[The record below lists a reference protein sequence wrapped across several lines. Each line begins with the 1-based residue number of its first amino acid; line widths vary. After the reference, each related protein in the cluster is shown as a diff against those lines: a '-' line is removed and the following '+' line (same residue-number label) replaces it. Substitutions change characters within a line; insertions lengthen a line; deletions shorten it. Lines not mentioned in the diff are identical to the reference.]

1 MPIEFEHPEYLS
13 LLVFALPAA
22 LLLWPGAGRGILF
35 SRGEAARSLPSGW
48 LGRSGLLRWFPDLLR
63 TLALACVVF
72 ALAGPVRVEVVREF
86 AEVGKGTV
94 LAVDLSSSM
103 LAEDMD
109 GRSRMDVAREAAIRF
124 ARRRQLDELALVG
137 FAGEALTRVPLTT
150 DPEVIVHGVESLGVE
165 LVTNGTDISS
175 AVVASVNRLLESERE
190 GRVLVLLTDGAH
202 NAAGVPP
209 VATARAAASR
219 GVRVHSISLMSPE
232 QASEADLEVSG
243 QGEQAAAATVLSALS
258 AVTGG
263 AYFRATGAAALDSIY
278 SEIDRLEA
286 PEPGTV
292 EREARRPVRA
302 WFLASALLILA
313 CGSLLHGS
321 RLGIVP

>member
-1 MPIEFEHPEYLS
+1 MPIEFEHPELLS
-13 LLVFALPAA
+13 LLVFALPSA

-35 SRGEAARSLPSGW
+35 SRGEAARALPSGW
-48 LGRSGLLRWFPDLLR
+48 LGRSGLLRWLPDLLR
-63 TLALACVVF
+63 TLALTCAVL
-72 ALAGPVRVEVVREF
+72 ALAGPERVEVVREF

-150 DPEVIVHGVESLGVE
+150 DPEVIVHGVESLAVE

-209 VATARAAASR
+209 VATGRAAASR

-232 QASEADLEVSG
+232 QASEADLEASG
-243 QGEQAAAATVLSALS
+243 QGEAAATVLSALS

-286 PEPGTV
+286 PQPGTV

-302 WFLASALLILA
+302 WFLAATLLILA